1 MKPCQVVRDGLK
13 GLFGCG
19 IQCMHAVVYV
29 RKSRSRCATLAFP
42 SGQTGFLA
50 ASERLYRDAGKSV
63 SHDRDGALRV
73 MIV

>member
-1 MKPCQVVRDGLK
+1 MKPCRVVK
-13 GLFGCG
+13 NVPNGLFGCG

-50 ASERLYRDAGKSV
+50 ASERLYRDAGKPV
-63 SHDRDGALRV
+63 SHDRDGALRI

>member
-1 MKPCQVVRDGLK
+1 MKPCRVVKNDPN

-50 ASERLYRDAGKSV
+50 ASERLYRDAGKPV